1 MLHFGLHQQNGDI
14 VNKTLP
20 HPTTVIYINSIR
32 HNYQQLLQHA
42 VRQAL
47 PPDDS
52 SRPWPLLLPVVKAD
66 AYGHGYARVASALMQ
81 EGASA
86 FASGSLPEAA
96 SLRNSLAPQ
105 GQPTIVSLLGALEES
120 DCALA
125 QEYNLVATLHSTEQ
139 LAVYTSA
146 RKPLNIAIK
155 CNSGM
160 GRLGFS
166 LDALPELVH
175 QLKQA
180 PWLTPVLALS
190 HLATADEPGGEAEA
204 LCQATR
210 FAEALGMLRAHWPN
224 IEASLGN
231 SAGLFMH
238 SALGRAI
245 GPHTCRP
252 GLALYGISP
261 LQDNTIAP
269 GPSLRPAMAVHAPV
283 LAVRTLQKG
292 EGTGYGLTFTAP
304 HDMRVAFIGIGYS
317 HGYPRQLSGKGQ
329 VCLHGIACP
338 IVGRISMQ
346 MTTVDVSAVP
356 CLGLGDMAWVM
367 GGPFAAT
374 PSAAELAAACNTIP
388 YELLCLLGK
397 NTHEYHE

>member
-1 MLHFGLHQQNGDI
+1 MSQ
-14 VNKTLP
+14 TLQ
-20 HPTTVIYINSIR
+20 HPITVINIHNIR
-32 HNYQQLLQHA
+32 HNYQQLQQHA
-42 VRQAL
+42 AGQAQ
-47 PPDDS
+47 PPTTTE
-52 SRPWPLLLPVVKAD
+52 PWPLLLPVVKAD
-66 AYGHGYARVASALMQ
+66 AYGHGYARVAKALVQ
-81 EGASA
+81 EGARA

-96 SLRNSLAPQ
+96 ALRNSIAPQ
-105 GQPTIVSLLGALEES
+105 GLPTIVSLLGALHERE
-120 DCALA
+120 CTLA
-125 QEYNLVATLHSTEQ
+125 QEHNLVATLHSLEQ
-139 LAVYTSA
+139 LAVYLSA

-160 GRLGFS
+160 SRLGFS
-166 LDALPELVH
+166 LAALPELVR

-180 PWLTPVLALS
+180 PWLNPVLALS

-204 LCQATR
+204 LRQATR
-210 FAEALGMLRAHWPN
+210 FAEALGMLRAHWPTMQ
-224 IEASLGN
+224 ASLGN

-238 SALGRAI
+238 SALSRAI
-245 GPHTCRP
+245 GPHACRP

-261 LQDNTIAP
+261 LHDASIAP

-283 LAVRTLQKG
+283 LALRSLKKG

-304 HDMRVAFIGIGYS
+304 HDMRLAFIGIGYS
-317 HGYPRQLSGKGQ
+317 HGYPRHLSGKGH
-329 VCLHGIACP
+329 VCIHGMQCP

-356 CLGLGDMAWVM
+356 CIGLGDPAWVI
-367 GGPFAAT
+367 GGPFSAA
-374 PSAAELAAACNTIP
+374 PSAMGLAAACNTIP

>member
-1 MLHFGLHQQNGDI
+1 MSHTFH
-14 VNKTLP
+14 
-20 HPTTVIYINSIR
+20 HPITVIYINNIR
-32 HNYQQLLQHA
+32 HNHQQMLQHA
-42 VRQAL
+42 AGQAQ
-47 PPDDS
+47 PPNTA
-52 SRPWPLLLPVVKAD
+52 RPWPLLLPVVKAD
-66 AYGHGYARVASALMQ
+66 AYGHGYARVAKALVQ
-81 EGASA
+81 EGAGA

-96 SLRNSLAPQ
+96 ALRNCLAPH
-105 GQPTIVSLLGALEES
+105 GQPAIVSLLGALQECE
-120 DCALA
+120 CTLA
-125 QEYNLVATLHSTEQ
+125 QEHNLVATLHSLEQ
-139 LAVYTSA
+139 LAVYISA

-166 LDALPELVH
+166 LAALPELAH

-180 PWLTPVLALS
+180 PWLNPVLALS

-204 LCQATR
+204 LHQATR
-210 FAEALGMLRAHWPN
+210 FGEALGILRAHWPHMQ
-224 IEASLGN
+224 ASLGN

-238 SALGRAI
+238 SALSRAI
-245 GPHTCRP
+245 GPHACRP

-261 LQDNTIAP
+261 LHDATIAP
-269 GPSLRPAMAVHAPV
+269 GPSLRPAMAMRAPV
-283 LAVRTLQKG
+283 LALRTLHKG

-304 HDMRVAFIGIGYS
+304 HEMRVAFIGIGYS
-317 HGYPRQLSGKGQ
+317 HGYPRQLSAKGH
-329 VCLHGIACP
+329 VCIHGIKCP

-356 CLGLGDMAWVM
+356 SLGLGDPAWVM
-367 GGPFAAT
+367 GGPFAAAPT
-374 PSAAELAAACNTIP
+374 ATELAAACNTIP